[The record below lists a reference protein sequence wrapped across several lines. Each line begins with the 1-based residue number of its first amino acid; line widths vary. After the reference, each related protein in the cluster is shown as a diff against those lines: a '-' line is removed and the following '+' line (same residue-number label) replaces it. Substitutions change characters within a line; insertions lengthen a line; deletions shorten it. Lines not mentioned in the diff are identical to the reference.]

1 MSPSYD
7 RDQASRTG
15 LYDTAWPLEHADKW
29 RTQSTSDAG
38 LPADF
43 DAARLRLEA
52 LEFDQPIV
60 GYTRDRNEV
69 FLLGGM
75 PYAMNEYTQAIIEGT
90 TKSQTTLAELIS
102 NIPHTPY
109 AAKIDPVT
117 LEFSVLPLTQGRTVN
132 YPGGMLMHANGF
144 IYAVAQAVLY
154 KIDPAELRIVKSAQL
169 PRVGQGIEAFLTIYN
184 GLQVISTGQIV
195 TKCFVGHSNPRQ
207 GWLLLIDP
215 EDLHFD
221 AAQLVGIQSA
231 RLSVDEPE
239 PGVAYVY
246 APTLDESRRFRIV
259 EEGFLLDHEWSAEY
273 RQPET
278 TWANGT
284 LFMKTHLVFPDNSA
298 PGPTTP
304 MHIYFHSIDNPP
316 KQLEPQRSVSDT
328 EAGVNFWK
336 VLGDPYS
343 NAEHSLIVTF
353 VPVNKKIAAYR
364 LFADGRAELVWERE
378 YLVSASPAMVP
389 NRDHLYINDF
399 DGQHDHFVA
408 VRLST
413 GEELAR
419 RELRATEPTM
429 GIIFPGMNDDVYL
442 LSTETG
448 GSIGFFNRIF
458 VE

>member
-1 MSPSYD
+1 MRDNKD
-7 RDQASRTG
+7 RNKAARSG

-29 RTQSTSDAG
+29 RTQSTTKAG

-43 DAARLRLEA
+43 DANRLRVQT

-60 GYTRDRNEV
+60 GYTRDKNEV
-69 FLLGGM
+69 FILGGM

-90 TKSQTTLAELIS
+90 TKSPTTLEELIS
-102 NIPHTPY
+102 NLPHTPY

-117 LEFSVLPLTQGRTVN
+117 LRFSVLPLTHGHTVN

-144 IYAVAQAVLY
+144 IYAIAQAVLY
-154 KIDPAELRIVKSAQL
+154 KIDPAAFRIVDHVQL
-169 PRVGQGIEAFLTIYN
+169 PQVGSGIEAFLTIYN
-184 GLQVISTGQIV
+184 GMQVISTGQIV
-195 TKCFVGHSNPRQ
+195 TKCFVGHQNPKQ

-215 EDLHFD
+215 ETLHFD

-239 PGVAYVY
+239 PGTAYVY
-246 APTLDESRRFRIV
+246 APTLSESRRFRIV
-259 EEGFLLDHEWSAEY
+259 EEGFLLDRDWTAEY

-304 MHIYFHSIDNPP
+304 MHIYFHPIEKPP
-316 KQLEPQRSVSDT
+316 RVLEPQRSVSES

-336 VLGDPYS
+336 VMGDPYS
-343 NAEHSLIVTF
+343 NDEHGLIVTF

-364 LFADGRAELVWERE
+364 LYRDGRAELLWERA

-389 NRDHLYINDF
+389 DRDLLYINDF
-399 DGQHDHFVA
+399 DGTHDHFVVA
-408 VRLST
+408 RLST

-419 RELRATEPTM
+419 RELPATEPTM
-429 GIIFPGMNDDVYL
+429 GIIFPGLNDDAYL

-448 GSIGFFNRIF
+448 GKIGFFNRLYL
-458 VE
+458 E

>member
-1 MSPSYD
+1 MSRTD
-7 RDQASRTG
+7 ERDKAARTG

-38 LPADF
+38 LPRDF
-43 DAARLRLEA
+43 DSARLRVA
-52 LEFDQPIV
+52 TLEFDQPIV
-60 GYTRDRNEV
+60 GYTRERDEV
-69 FLLGGM
+69 FILGGM

-90 TKSQTTLAELIS
+90 TESQTTVQELIS
-102 NIPHTPY
+102 NLEHVPY
-109 AAKIDPVT
+109 VAKIDPVT
-117 LEFSVLPLTQGRTVN
+117 LRFSVLSLTQGRTVN

-144 IYAVAQAVLY
+144 IYAVAQTVLY
-154 KIDPAELRIVKSAQL
+154 KIDPAELRIVRSVHL
-169 PRVGQGIEAFLTIYN
+169 PRIGQGIDAFLTIYN
-184 GLQVISTGQIV
+184 GLQVISSGQIV
-195 TKCFVGHSNPRQ
+195 TKCFVGHQNPKQ

-215 EDLHFD
+215 DDLHFD

-231 RLSVDEPE
+231 RLSLDEPE

-246 APTLDESRRFRIV
+246 APTLTESRRFRIV
-259 EEGFLLDHEWSAEY
+259 NEGFLLDQEWTAEY
-273 RQPET
+273 RIPET

-304 MHIYFHSIDNPP
+304 MHIYFHPIDDPP
-316 KQLEPQRSVSDT
+316 RRLEPQRSVSDT

-343 NAEHSLIVTF
+343 NREHGLIVTF

-364 LFADGRAELVWERE
+364 LFAGGRADLVWERD

-389 NRDHLYINDF
+389 SRDHLYINDF
-399 DGQHDHFVA
+399 DGEHDHFVA
-408 VRLST
+408 LRLST
-413 GEELAR
+413 GDELAR
-419 RELRATEPTM
+419 RELRAKEPTM

-448 GSIGFFNRIF
+448 QARGFFNRIF
-458 VE
+458 LE